1 MKRAALAVLVA
12 AAALSLYIWPMPVV
26 AQPELTEVVPE
37 DGAVLAGPPSVVR
50 LCFLEPVLHD
60 EPDDFRFAMLTPEG
74 TRLGLRIVFQPLTNC
89 VDIHPGLPDSP
100 PFGQWALEWEVTGEA
115 DGEVASGTVQYQ
127 VAEGG
132 SPVPSPSPV
141 VPVSPRS
148 GGTSTPGDAAPPSPA
163 DGGDDG
169 LGAGWIAIIVA
180 GSSLGALGVVA
191 ALFLLRRRAGPG
203 QSPPPSA

>member
-1 MKRAALAVLVA
+1 MKQAALASLAA
-12 AAALSLYIWPMPVV
+12 AAALILFSWPLAVA
-26 AQPELTEVVPE
+26 AQPELSEVVPE
-37 DGAVLAGPPSVVR
+37 DGAVLAGPPTVVR
-50 LCFLEPVLHD
+50 LCFVESVLHD
-60 EPDDFRFAMLTPEG
+60 EPEDFSFAMLTPEG
-74 TRLGLRIVFQPLTNC
+74 KRLGLRIVFQPFTNC

-132 SPVPSPSPV
+132 SPVPAPSPV
-141 VPVSPRS
+141 IPVTPGA
-148 GGTSTPGDAAPPSPA
+148 GGASTPADAAPPG

-180 GSSLGALGVVA
+180 GFSLVVLGVVG

-203 QSPPPSA
+203 QRPPPSA